1 MSEKDKDFIIDQ
13 DPQQEPGADKPGKEG
28 VGMPDGEKEVGEIID
43 EGGETNEDPSGKR
56 RHLIRPKWLRVTLKV
71 LLWLVA
77 VILLIPVL
85 LYIPPVQTLVKNI
98 ACNAVYKST
107 GMKIDIDRFR
117 LKWPVDVSLEGVTV
131 VEASG
136 DTMVYAKEVL
146 ADVKLMP
153 LMKLDVDI
161 NRLILTD
168 GFYRMVSPDSS
179 MILKVRAGLMEVD
192 DRSSANIAKSEIML
206 NKARIK
212 DGALSLYMDVWKQK
226 PSPADSTSAPFLICA
241 NELDLDNF
249 SFNMSMLPTI
259 DTLTLTAGNLRLRDG
274 VVDLGKN
281 TVSAAYLGTSDG
293 EVKYF
298 TPDAEYLSA
307 HPAPVSDT
315 TRTSSS
321 APMVIKCDSLDL
333 DRFAAVYA
341 VNGAKPLPGFD
352 PSYIEVTDVNI
363 SLRNFYNEAS
373 SVELPLTRL
382 EAKERS
388 GLQVVSGCG
397 TVSVDSTGLAL
408 KGLKVKT
415 PYSDLSA
422 TAGLPF
428 ALMELQPAA
437 PLSADVKGS
446 LGMPDID
453 AFMPSLH
460 TYTSKLPSRSP
471 LNLILM
477 ASGTLEN
484 ATVDK
489 LDLAV
494 PGVMSLNA
502 VGKAQNALDYKKLK
516 ANVRFEGGVTSPGV
530 IDNIIGDMGFKTP
543 SLKLKG
549 DATADNQ
556 TYGARFSL
564 LTSAGDLAAQG
575 KVSMSSER
583 YGAELHLRDVDVAH
597 FMPDLG
603 IGKVTGAI
611 EAEGSGFNPTLPRAE
626 TRVKMDIRTLVYN
639 KKTLRDVSADVT
651 LHDSNYRLTA
661 VSDNTGMRFRIDG
674 TGSLAPDLYTF
685 DLTGDLKEIDL
696 QALGLSETSNSGKG
710 EIAIKGSAS
719 PDKWLYDANIRLDDM
734 EWTSGENR
742 FTLPGGMAASF
753 KATGDKVSARVDAER
768 ASMEF
773 ASAVGLQELIKTMT
787 ETSDS
792 VSRQIA
798 RRNLDV
804 EGLQQALPTFGL
816 AFNASGKGVL
826 GQYLHAFGMSMDT
839 VYLNIANDS
848 LIRGSIGLLDASNG
862 DMRADTLSLKFR
874 QRDKLLDYYAHMGNR
889 SNNPLADF
897 ADVNLNGYL
906 GSNRI
911 LLSVTQKNQKGETGY
926 RLGMTGAVTDSVASV
941 HFTPLKAVIAYLP
954 WKFNSDN
961 HIDFNLLN
969 HHVNANLSASSKE
982 SSILMQTQTGKG
994 GNDEVHLVLN
1004 NIKIQDFLRMSVFAP
1019 PVTASVN
1026 ADLNVGYIND
1036 WLYGGGT
1043 LGVSDF
1049 TYDKLRVG
1057 DFDLGVKAGRNN
1069 DGSTGALLTLSI
1081 DKQEAMV
1088 GKMMLVPDSLGA
1100 LVPKKMGVEL
1110 TRFPLY
1116 VANPFLGN
1124 DVARLSGYL
1133 NGELDMS
1140 GSFASPILNGSLA
1153 CDSVGVF
1160 VPMIGSA
1167 VTFSDDSLIVADNV
1181 VKINQFDIWGAN
1193 KNPLVLDGSV
1203 DARKFSSIA
1212 FDLNMNARNFQLINN
1227 DKKARSEI
1235 YGKLFMDMKASA
1247 TGTLDRLN
1255 LNADVKVLS
1264 NTDVTY
1270 SVSPTTTQLTRQ
1282 DASGV
1287 VKFVN
1292 FNDTA
1297 TVAVADTVAPM
1308 MSMRIVA
1315 GLSIDP
1321 GTQVEVDI
1329 PGSATT
1335 GNGKVELSPSGT
1347 LNYFQNF
1354 MGDMRL
1360 NGQLTLGNGY
1370 VRYSVPMVGEKKFVF
1385 DPNSSVQWNG
1395 DLMNP
1400 VLNISATDDV
1410 KANLLQDGNS
1420 RIVNFLVK
1428 LAVSNTLSSPKVVFD
1443 LSTDDDM
1450 SIQNQLLSMSADQ
1463 RSMAAINLLVTGQY
1477 SGDGVKTASSDLLQ
1491 GQLYGLLTSQLNSWL
1506 ANNVKGV
1513 DLSFG
1518 VDQYNKT
1525 VNGETGSAMSYSY
1538 SMSKSLFDNRFK
1550 ISVGGNYS
1558 TDASADENF
1567 SENLISDISFEY
1579 ILKQT
1584 SNTTMYVRLF
1594 RHTGYE
1600 SILEGE
1606 ITETGVGFVMK
1617 RRLANLKNLFNLKT
1631 WRGIPIPD
1639 TPPSEKESAD
1649 SVQADTSALKTEDP
1663 AVKGDT
1669 VPSGKKEPLTSS
1681 MKEAKPDRDKLKT
1694 DSVATKPEEDYEK

>member
-1 MSEKDKDFIIDQ
+1 MSEKDKDSTIEQ
-13 DPQQEPGADKPGKEG
+13 NPQNGVHPDESSTNSVGDNKPDEAVESGKEDEEKDNTSG
-28 VGMPDGEKEVGEIID
+28 V
-43 EGGETNEDPSGKR
+43 R
-56 RHLIRPKWLRVTLKV
+56 RHRLIRPKWLRVALKTLV
-71 LLWLVA
+71 WL
-77 VILLIPVL
+77 IGFIILIPVL
-85 LYIPPVQTLVKNI
+85 LYIPPVQTFVKNI
-98 ACNAVYKST
+98 ACNVVYKST
-107 GMKIDIDRFR
+107 GMKIGIDKFR

-131 VEASG
+131 IEATG

-146 ADVKLMP
+146 ADVRLMP
-153 LMKLDVDI
+153 LLKLDVDI
-161 NRLILTD
+161 NRLSLFD
-168 GFYRMVSPDSS
+168 GYYRMVSPDSS
-179 MILKVRAGLMEVD
+179 MILKVRAGMLEVD
-192 DRSSANIAKSEIML
+192 DRSSANIATSEILL
-206 NKARIK
+206 NKANLK
-212 DGALSLYMDVWKQK
+212 DGTLSLYMNVWKQK
-226 PSPADSTSAPFLICA
+226 PSPTDSTSTPFYIKA
-241 NELDLDNF
+241 NELNLDNF
-249 SFNMSMLPTI
+249 SFRMSMFPTI
-259 DTLTLTAGNLRLRDG
+259 DTLVFNAGSLVLRNG
-274 VVDLGKN
+274 IVDLGKN
-281 TVSAAYLGTSDG
+281 SVSASYLGTTDG
-293 EVKYF
+293 DVTYF
-298 TPDAEYLSA
+298 TPTPEYVAA
-307 HPAPVSDT
+307 HPAPAADT
-315 TRTSSS
+315 TQTTPS

-333 DRFAAVYA
+333 SRFAAIYA
-341 VNGAKPLPGFD
+341 VKDAKPLPGFD
-352 PSYIEVTDVNI
+352 PSYIEVKDVGL
-363 SLRNFYNEAS
+363 SLCNFYNAAS
-373 SVELPLTRL
+373 TIELPLTRI

-388 GLQVVSGCG
+388 GLQVMSGSG

-408 KGLKVKT
+408 KDLVVKT
-415 PYSDLSA
+415 PYSNIA
-422 TAGLPF
+422 VTAALPF
-428 ALMELQPAA
+428 ALMELQPSA

-453 AFMPSLH
+453 SFMPDLKI
-460 TYTSKLPSRSP
+460 YTSKLPARSP
-471 LNLILM
+471 LNLILD
-477 ASGTLEN
+477 ADGTLSD
-484 ATVDK
+484 AKVGKFDI
-489 LDLAV
+489 AV
-494 PGVMSLNA
+494 PGIMSLNA
-502 VGKAQNALDYKKLK
+502 TGNARNALDYRKLK
-516 ANVRFEGGVTSPGV
+516 ANIKFEGSVSSPGV
-530 IDNIIGDMGFKTP
+530 IANILGNVGFKIP

-549 DATADNQ
+549 DATAENQ
-556 TYGARFSL
+556 TYGTRFSL

-583 YGAELHLRDVDVAH
+583 YGAELRVRDMNVAH

-603 IGKVTGAI
+603 IGKVTGFIQAD
-611 EAEGSGFNPTLPRAE
+611 GSGFNPTVPSAE
-626 TRVKMDIRTLVYN
+626 TTVKMDIRSLVYQ
-639 KKTLRDVSADVT
+639 KKTLHDITADVT
-651 LHDSNYRLTA
+651 LHDGVYQLVAT
-661 VSDNTGMRFRIDG
+661 SDNPGIRFNISGNG
-674 TGSLAPDLYTF
+674 TLAPDLYTF
-685 DLTGDLKEIDL
+685 DLKGNLKEVDL
-696 QALGLSETSNSGKG
+696 QTLGLSEDVNSGKG
-710 EIAIKGSAS
+710 EITLQGSAS
-719 PDKWLYDANIRLDDM
+719 PDKWLYDANLSM
-734 EWTSGENR
+734 NNVQWSLGEDR
-742 FTLPGGMAASF
+742 FTLPGGLAGSF
-753 KATGDKVSARVDAER
+753 RATGDKVTASVDADR
-768 ASMEF
+768 ASMDF
-773 ASAVGLQELIKTMT
+773 VSAGGLQELIKTFT

-792 VSRQIA
+792 VSCQIA

-804 EGLQQALPTFGL
+804 EGLQQALPMFRL
-816 AFNASGKGVL
+816 DVNASGKGVL
-826 GQYLHAFGMSMDT
+826 GQYLRTVDMSLDT
-839 VYLNIANDS
+839 VSLYIANDS
-848 LIRGSIGLLDASNG
+848 LIRGAVNVLEASNG
-862 DMRADTLSLKFR
+862 DMRADTLSLRLR
-874 QRDKLLDYYAHMGNR
+874 QRNKLLDYYAHMGNR

-911 LLSVTQKNQKGETGY
+911 LLSVTQKNQKGDTGY
-926 RLGMTGAVTDSVASV
+926 RLGMTGAVTDSVVSV
-941 HFTPLKAVIAYLP
+941 HFTPLKAMIAYLP
-954 WKFNSDN
+954 WQFNSDN

-982 SSILMQTQTGKG
+982 SSILMQTQLGKA

-1004 NIKIQDFLRMSVFAP
+1004 NIKIQDFLRLSVFAP

-1036 WLYGGGT
+1036 WLYGGGS
-1043 LGVSDF
+1043 LGISDF

-1100 LVPKKMGVEL
+1100 LVPKKMGLEL
-1110 TRFPLY
+1110 THFPLY

-1140 GSFASPILNGSLA
+1140 GSFASPVLNGSIA

-1160 VPMIGSA
+1160 VPMIGSS
-1167 VTFSDDSLIVADNV
+1167 VTFSDDSLVVADNV
-1181 VKINQFDIWGAN
+1181 VKIDQFDIWGAN

-1203 DARKFSSIA
+1203 DARKLSSVA
-1212 FDLNMNARNFQLINN
+1212 FNLNMNARNFQLMNN
-1227 DKKARSEI
+1227 DKKARSDI
-1235 YGKLFMDMKASA
+1235 YGKLFMDMNASA
-1247 TGTLDRLN
+1247 TGSLDRLN

-1264 NTDVTY
+1264 NSDVTY
-1270 SVSPTTTQLTRQ
+1270 SVSPTTAQLTQQ

-1292 FNDTA
+1292 FNDTSS
-1297 TVAVADTVAPM
+1297 VAVADSIAPV

-1315 GLSIDP
+1315 GLTVDP
-1321 GTQVEVDI
+1321 GTRVQVEI

-1335 GNGKVELSPSGT
+1335 GSGKVELSPSGT
-1347 LNYFQNF
+1347 LNYFQNY

-1385 DPNSSVQWNG
+1385 DPNSNVQWSG

-1400 VLNISATDDV
+1400 ALNISATDDV

-1428 LAVSNTLSSPKVVFD
+1428 LSVGNTLSSPKVVFD

-1477 SGDGVKTASSDLLQ
+1477 SGEGVKTASSDLLQ

-1584 SNTTMYVRLF
+1584 SSTTMYVRLF

-1617 RRLANLKNLFNLKT
+1617 RRLANLRNLFNLKT
-1631 WRGIPIPD
+1631 WRGMPLPD
-1639 TPPSEKESAD
+1639 TPPSEKESESSTDSIAIKPEEPVVTKD
-1649 SVQADTSALKTEDP
+1649 SVPEEKRDRVMQLQQDSGSKY
-1663 AVKGDT
+1663 GDII
-1669 VPSGKKEPLTSS
+1669 KK
-1681 MKEAKPDRDKLKT
+1681 
-1694 DSVATKPEEDYEK
+1694 DSIATKPEEDYEK

>member
-1 MSEKDKDFIIDQ
+1 M
-13 DPQQEPGADKPGKEG
+13 
-28 VGMPDGEKEVGEIID
+28 
-43 EGGETNEDPSGKR
+43 
-56 RHLIRPKWLRVTLKV
+56 
-71 LLWLVA
+71 
-77 VILLIPVL
+77 
-85 LYIPPVQTLVKNI
+85 
-98 ACNAVYKST
+98 
-107 GMKIDIDRFR
+107 
-117 LKWPVDVSLEGVTV
+117 
-131 VEASG
+131 
-136 DTMVYAKEVL
+136 
-146 ADVKLMP
+146 
-153 LMKLDVDI
+153 
-161 NRLILTD
+161 
-168 GFYRMVSPDSS
+168 
-179 MILKVRAGLMEVD
+179 
-192 DRSSANIAKSEIML
+192 
-206 NKARIK
+206 
-212 DGALSLYMDVWKQK
+212 
-226 PSPADSTSAPFLICA
+226 
-241 NELDLDNF
+241 
-249 SFNMSMLPTI
+249 
-259 DTLTLTAGNLRLRDG
+259 
-274 VVDLGKN
+274 
-281 TVSAAYLGTSDG
+281 
-293 EVKYF
+293 
-298 TPDAEYLSA
+298 
-307 HPAPVSDT
+307 
-315 TRTSSS
+315 
-321 APMVIKCDSLDL
+321 
-333 DRFAAVYA
+333 
-341 VNGAKPLPGFD
+341 
-352 PSYIEVTDVNI
+352 
-363 SLRNFYNEAS
+363 
-373 SVELPLTRL
+373 
-382 EAKERS
+382 
-388 GLQVVSGCG
+388 
-397 TVSVDSTGLAL
+397 
-408 KGLKVKT
+408 
-415 PYSDLSA
+415 
-422 TAGLPF
+422 
-428 ALMELQPAA
+428 
-437 PLSADVKGS
+437 
-446 LGMPDID
+446 
-453 AFMPSLH
+453 
-460 TYTSKLPSRSP
+460 
-471 LNLILM
+471 
-477 ASGTLEN
+477 
-484 ATVDK
+484 
-489 LDLAV
+489 
-494 PGVMSLNA
+494 
-502 VGKAQNALDYKKLK
+502 
-516 ANVRFEGGVTSPGV
+516 
-530 IDNIIGDMGFKTP
+530 
-543 SLKLKG
+543 
-549 DATADNQ
+549 
-556 TYGARFSL
+556 
-564 LTSAGDLAAQG
+564 
-575 KVSMSSER
+575 
-583 YGAELHLRDVDVAH
+583 
-597 FMPDLG
+597 
-603 IGKVTGAI
+603 
-611 EAEGSGFNPTLPRAE
+611 
-626 TRVKMDIRTLVYN
+626 
-639 KKTLRDVSADVT
+639 
-651 LHDSNYRLTA
+651 
-661 VSDNTGMRFRIDG
+661 
-674 TGSLAPDLYTF
+674 
-685 DLTGDLKEIDL
+685 
-696 QALGLSETSNSGKG
+696 
-710 EIAIKGSAS
+710 
-719 PDKWLYDANIRLDDM
+719 
-734 EWTSGENR
+734 
-742 FTLPGGMAASF
+742 
-753 KATGDKVSARVDAER
+753 
-768 ASMEF
+768 
-773 ASAVGLQELIKTMT
+773 
-787 ETSDS
+787 
-792 VSRQIA
+792 
-798 RRNLDV
+798 
-804 EGLQQALPTFGL
+804 
-816 AFNASGKGVL
+816 
-826 GQYLHAFGMSMDT
+826 
-839 VYLNIANDS
+839 
-848 LIRGSIGLLDASNG
+848 
-862 DMRADTLSLKFR
+862 
-874 QRDKLLDYYAHMGNR
+874 
-889 SNNPLADF
+889 
-897 ADVNLNGYL
+897 
-906 GSNRI
+906 
-911 LLSVTQKNQKGETGY
+911 
-926 RLGMTGAVTDSVASV
+926 
-941 HFTPLKAVIAYLP
+941 
-954 WKFNSDN
+954 
-961 HIDFNLLN
+961 
-969 HHVNANLSASSKE
+969 
-982 SSILMQTQTGKG
+982 
-994 GNDEVHLVLN
+994 
-1004 NIKIQDFLRMSVFAP
+1004 
-1019 PVTASVN
+1019 
-1026 ADLNVGYIND
+1026 
-1036 WLYGGGT
+1036 
-1043 LGVSDF
+1043 
-1049 TYDKLRVG
+1049 
-1057 DFDLGVKAGRNN
+1057 
-1069 DGSTGALLTLSI
+1069 
-1081 DKQEAMV
+1081 
-1088 GKMMLVPDSLGA
+1088 
-1100 LVPKKMGVEL
+1100 
-1110 TRFPLY
+1110 
-1116 VANPFLGN
+1116 ANPFLGN

-1649 SVQADTSALKTEDP
+1649 SVQADTSALKPEDP
-1663 AVKGDT
+1663 VVKGDT